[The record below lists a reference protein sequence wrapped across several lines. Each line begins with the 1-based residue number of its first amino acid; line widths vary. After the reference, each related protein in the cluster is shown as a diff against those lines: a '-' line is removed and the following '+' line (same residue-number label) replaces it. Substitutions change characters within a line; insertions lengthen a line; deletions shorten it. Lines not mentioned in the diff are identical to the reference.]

1 MALLIRQE
9 ESPVALRAGVFSV
22 GIHGLLILVLVF
34 SFHIKTDTSMNVAQV
49 ELWDTLP
56 TQNPKPVAKVTPPEP
71 VVKPEPT
78 PPVEPPKPVVEEK
91 PQEEAPPKAD
101 IVVKKEPI
109 KPAKP
114 EKKDE
119 KKPLPKVEDT
129 PKVEKKPEV
138 DKKPKETPKKQDDAL
153 KKLQAS
159 LLEEDSKADVP
170 PTDNSAAKAAQAA
183 ALKGE
188 INQYVDRVKLKI
200 YGNINRQLCG
210 NGKPVII
217 YNLHLMAT
225 GDLSG
230 KPKLMKTSGNQACD
244 EAIERAILQSDP
256 LPKPPTEIFSE
267 VREMEITF
275 RPNDD
280 V

>member
-1 MALLIRQE
+1 MAYLIRQE
-9 ESPVALRAGVFSV
+9 ESPVALRAGLFSV
-22 GIHGLLILVLVF
+22 GMHALLIVVLVF
-34 SFHIKTDTSMNVAQV
+34 SFRIKQDTTANVAQV

-56 TQNPKPVAKVTPPEP
+56 SPVAKPVAKVKPPEP
-71 VVKPEPT
+71 EVKP
-78 PPVEPPKPVVEEK
+78 PPAVEPPKPVVEEK
-91 PQEEAPPKAD
+91 PQEEAPPKPD
-101 IVVKKEPI
+101 IALKKEPI
-109 KPAKP
+109 KPVKP

-119 KKPLPKVEDT
+119 KKPLAKVEET
-129 PKVEKKPEV
+129 PKPEKKPEV
-138 DKKPKETPKKQDDAL
+138 EKKPKESPKKQDDAL
-153 KKLQAS
+153 KKLQES

-188 INQYVDRVKLKI
+188 INQYVDRIKAKI

-210 NGKPVII
+210 SGKPVII
-217 YNLHLMAT
+217 YSLHLMAT
-225 GDLSG
+225 GDLNG
-230 KPKLMKTSGNQACD
+230 KPKLLKTSGNQACD

-267 VREMEITF
+267 VREMEIKF